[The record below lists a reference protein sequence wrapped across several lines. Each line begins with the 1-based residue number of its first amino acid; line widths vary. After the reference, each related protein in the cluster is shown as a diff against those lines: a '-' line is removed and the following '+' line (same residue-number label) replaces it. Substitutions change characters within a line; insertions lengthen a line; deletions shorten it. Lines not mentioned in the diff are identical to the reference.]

1 METYSLISEVSGQWS
16 GLVLDPTLDP
26 EEDLCSTVLSIYLV
40 LLWRGI
46 PGSSR
51 EDWRERSQILS
62 CINLLGLNNELY
74 RSHLEIKRRL
84 IEMILQAAANELK
97 QLAPNAASRTH
108 VAINC
113 QYAIRWV
120 YDLVVLDPHEDE
132 AKKMSLK
139 LLELTLTVFEALN
152 VFQEEDFTLKK
163 STEIYH
169 IALGISINLLSL
181 NKGNNI
187 SCLFTSGL
195 LLRFASS
202 SSPELCAI
210 SAARLHALLQFRSNL
225 DSNEIA
231 YLIYNINSSLLAA
244 QG

>member
-1 METYSLISEVSGQWS
+1 M
-16 GLVLDPTLDP
+16 DP

-84 IEMILQAAANELK
+84 IEMILQVAVNELK
-97 QLAPNAASRTH
+97 TLAPNAASRAGVLT
-108 VAINC
+108 NC
-113 QYAIRWV
+113 QQAVRWV

-132 AKKMSLK
+132 TKKMSLK
-139 LLELTLTVFEALN
+139 LLELTLAVFDAMN
-152 VFQEEDFTLKK
+152 IFQEEDLTAKR

-169 IALGISINLLSL
+169 IALGSFTPSSILGILWIHFVGSLSFQL
-181 NKGNNI
+181 C
-187 SCLFTSGL
+187 SS
-195 LLRFASS
+195 ASH
-202 SSPELCAI
+202 PVRIRRCAPWHLPV
-210 SAARLHALLQFRSNL
+210 STP
-225 DSNEIA
+225 
-231 YLIYNINSSLLAA
+231 
-244 QG
+244 

>member
-1 METYSLISEVSGQWS
+1 MDVETYSLISEVSGQWS

-46 PGSSR
+46 PGCSK

-97 QLAPNAASRTH
+97 QLAPNAASRNN

-113 QYAIRWV
+113 QHAIRWV
-120 YDLVVLDPHEDE
+120 FDLVVLDPHEDE

-169 IALGISINLLSL
+169 IALGTIFLF
-181 NKGNNI
+181 GCANI
-187 SCLFTSGL
+187 LEEESVFKRLKCFFRITLAI
-195 LLRFASS
+195 RF
-202 SSPELCAI
+202 
-210 SAARLHALLQFRSNL
+210 QFES
-225 DSNEIA
+225 
-231 YLIYNINSSLLAA
+231 
-244 QG
+244 